1 MYTKYELQN
10 AIKDK
15 ITNKCYSYND
25 MANKYG
31 VYLLVIS
38 IIRNSIAVSAIKTP
52 LLKSAVKALGG
63 RQDITKRKYLG
74 TYLMKSK
81 QFIRT
86 VLTNL

>member
-52 LLKSAVKALGG
+52 LLKSAVK
-63 RQDITKRKYLG
+63 RKYLG